1 MVFPPAKHMMR
12 IIVKETAKKA
22 KRRKIRAEYGK
33 DIFGTDVVLSR
44 LDFGNEKGN
53 ELNEMECL
61 AMSSVIFELFQP
73 RCSQCS
79 HICIHVREVLDE
91 INNNPFFFPCQK

>member
-33 DIFGTDVVLSR
+33 DIFGTDAVLSR
-44 LDFGNEKGN
+44 PSILGTKKATN
-53 ELNEMECL
+53 
-61 AMSSVIFELFQP
+61 
-73 RCSQCS
+73 
-79 HICIHVREVLDE
+79 
-91 INNNPFFFPCQK
+91 